1 MFNPFGPLNFAVP
14 EGGDEGVR
22 PLLVSPRAGGED
34 LRERGQSRKL
44 MQRIIKDV
52 TYGSDI
58 LGIGCVQIS

>member
-1 MFNPFGPLNFAVP
+1 MP

-44 MQRIIKDV
+44 KDEIIKDV
-52 TYGSDI
+52 IYGSDI
-58 LGIGCVQIS
+58 LGNLG